1 MEYVMIAM
9 EIQSLVRGNS
19 SVPSLIFLQ
28 PTDSAFKKLQNKPT
42 KNPSPIDNTQR
53 NAPVLDSKPILPI
66 RVGTHE
72 AAVLSTCIDRMR
84 KGCSASEVF
93 SRPTPF
99 DIILQMLKHT
109 NTHIVYFEIYDVKGT
124 VFYVRGNISQD
135 NGESFTIEVRP
146 SDACV
151 LSILLNVAL
160 FVDDHVISS
169 AQIPNLE
176 AQLNQQ
182 QDKALENFISSLDE

>member
-1 MEYVMIAM
+1 MVAM

-28 PTDSAFKKLQNKPT
+28 PTDSAFKKLQHKRMDPI
-42 KNPSPIDNTQR
+42 KNPSLKGNEQSNT
-53 NAPVLDSKPILPI
+53 PDVDSKPILPI

-84 KGCSASEVF
+84 KGCSAGDVF

-109 NTHIVYFEIYDVKGT
+109 NTRIVYFEIYDVKGT
-124 VFYVRGNISQD
+124 VFYARGNISQD
-135 NGESFTIEVRP
+135 NGESFAIEVRP

-182 QDKALENFISSLDE
+182 QDKALENFISSLDD

>member
-1 MEYVMIAM
+1 M

-28 PTDSAFKKLQNKPT
+28 PTDSAFKKLQHKRMDPT
-42 KNPSPIDNTQR
+42 KNPSLKDNAQSNTGD
-53 NAPVLDSKPILPI
+53 VDSKPIIPI

-72 AAVLSTCIDRMR
+72 ASVLSTCIDRMR

-99 DIILQMLKHT
+99 DVILQMLNHT
-109 NTHIVYFEIYDVKGT
+109 NTHIVYFEIYDVKDT
-124 VFYVRGNISQD
+124 VFYARGNISQD

>member
-1 MEYVMIAM
+1 M

-28 PTDSAFKKLQNKPT
+28 PTDSAFKKLQHKRMDPI
-42 KNPSPIDNTQR
+42 KNPSLKGNKQSNT
-53 NAPVLDSKPILPI
+53 PDVDSKPILPI

-84 KGCSASEVF
+84 KGCSARGVF

-109 NTHIVYFEIYDVKGT
+109 NTRIVYFEIYDVKDT
-124 VFYVRGNISQD
+124 VFYARGNISKD
-135 NGESFTIEVRP
+135 NGEFFTIEVRP

-182 QDKALENFISSLDE
+182 QDKALENFISSLDD

>member
-1 MEYVMIAM
+1 MVAM

-28 PTDSAFKKLQNKPT
+28 PTDSAFKKLQHKRMDPI
-42 KNPSPIDNTQR
+42 KNPSLKGNEQSNTGGVDN
-53 NAPVLDSKPILPI
+53 KPILPI

-84 KGCSASEVF
+84 KGCSAREVF

-99 DIILQMLKHT
+99 DIILQMLDHT
-109 NTHIVYFEIYDVKGT
+109 KARIVYFEIYDVKDT
-124 VFYVRGNISQD
+124 VFYARGNISKD
-135 NGESFTIEVRP
+135 NGEFFTIEVRP

-182 QDKALENFISSLDE
+182 QDKALKNFMSSLDD

>member
-1 MEYVMIAM
+1 M

-28 PTDSAFKKLQNKPT
+28 PTDSAFKKLQHKRIDPI
-42 KNPSPIDNTQR
+42 KNPSLKGSEQSNT
-53 NAPVLDSKPILPI
+53 PDVDSKPILPI

-72 AAVLSTCIDRMR
+72 AAVLSTCINRMR
-84 KGCSASEVF
+84 KGCSAREVF

-99 DIILQMLKHT
+99 DIILQILNHT
-109 NTHIVYFEIYDVKGT
+109 NTHIVYFEIYDVKST
-124 VFYVRGNISQD
+124 VFYARGNISQD
-135 NGESFTIEVRP
+135 NGESFAIEVRP

-182 QDKALENFISSLDE
+182 QDKALENFMSSLDD

>member
-1 MEYVMIAM
+1 M

-28 PTDSAFKKLQNKPT
+28 PTDSAFKKLQHKRMDPT
-42 KNPSPIDNTQR
+42 KNPSLINRAQSNTGDVDN
-53 NAPVLDSKPILPI
+53 KPILPI

-99 DIILQMLKHT
+99 DIILQMLNHT

-124 VFYVRGNISQD
+124 VFYARGNISQD

>member
-1 MEYVMIAM
+1 M

-28 PTDSAFKKLQNKPT
+28 PTDSAFKKLQHKRMDPI
-42 KNPSPIDNTQR
+42 KNPSLKGNKQSNT
-53 NAPVLDSKPILPI
+53 PDVGSKPILPI

-84 KGCSASEVF
+84 KGCSAGDVF

-99 DIILQMLKHT
+99 DIILQVLDHT
-109 NTHIVYFEIYDVKGT
+109 NTRIVYFEIYDVKGT
-124 VFYVRGNISQD
+124 VFYARGNISKD
-135 NGESFTIEVRP
+135 NGEFFAIEVRP

-182 QDKALENFISSLDE
+182 QDKALENFMSSLDD

>member
-1 MEYVMIAM
+1 MIAM

-28 PTDSAFKKLQNKPT
+28 PTDSAFKKLQHKRMDPI
-42 KNPSPIDNTQR
+42 KNPSLKGNEQSNT
-53 NAPVLDSKPILPI
+53 PDVDSKPILPI

-72 AAVLSTCIDRMR
+72 ASVLSTCIDRMR
-84 KGCSASEVF
+84 KGCSASEIF

-109 NTHIVYFEIYDVKGT
+109 NTRIVYFEIYDVKGT
-124 VFYVRGNISQD
+124 VFYARGNISQE
-135 NGESFTIEVRP
+135 NGESFAIEVRP

-176 AQLNQQ
+176 AQLTQQ

>member
-1 MEYVMIAM
+1 MVAM

-28 PTDSAFKKLQNKPT
+28 PTDSAFKKLQHKRMDPT
-42 KNPSPIDNTQR
+42 KNPSLKDNAQSNTGD
-53 NAPVLDSKPILPI
+53 VDSKPIIPI

-72 AAVLSTCIDRMR
+72 ASVLSTCIDRMR

-99 DIILQMLKHT
+99 DVILQMLNHT
-109 NTHIVYFEIYDVKGT
+109 NTHIVYFEIYDVKDT
-124 VFYVRGNISQD
+124 VFYARGNISQD

>member
-1 MEYVMIAM
+1 MIAM

-42 KNPSPIDNTQR
+42 KNPTPIDNTQS
-53 NAPVLDSKPILPI
+53 NAPVLDNKPILPI

-72 AAVLSTCIDRMR
+72 ASVLSTCIDRMR

-99 DIILQMLKHT
+99 DIILQMLNHT

-124 VFYVRGNISQD
+124 VFYARGNISQD

-182 QDKALENFISSLDE
+182 QDKALKNFMSSLDD

>member
-1 MEYVMIAM
+1 MVAM

-28 PTDSAFKKLQNKPT
+28 PTNSAFKKLQNKPT
-42 KNPSPIDNTQR
+42 KNPAPKDRAQSNTGD
-53 NAPVLDSKPILPI
+53 VDSKPILPI

-124 VFYVRGNISQD
+124 VFYARGNISQE
-135 NGESFTIEVRP
+135 NGESFAIEVRP

-176 AQLNQQ
+176 AQLTQQ

>member
-1 MEYVMIAM
+1 M

-28 PTDSAFKKLQNKPT
+28 PTDSAFKKLQHMRMDPI
-42 KNPSPIDNTQR
+42 KNPSLKDNAQSNTAGVD
-53 NAPVLDSKPILPI
+53 NKPILPI

-109 NTHIVYFEIYDVKGT
+109 NARIVYFEIYDVKGT
-124 VFYVRGNISQD
+124 VFYARGNISQD
-135 NGESFTIEVRP
+135 NGESFAIEVRP

-176 AQLNQQ
+176 AQLTQQ

>member
-1 MEYVMIAM
+1 MIAM

-28 PTDSAFKKLQNKPT
+28 PTDSAFKKLQNKYMDPT
-42 KNPSPIDNTQR
+42 KKPALKENTQS
-53 NAPVLDSKPILPI
+53 NAPDVDSKPILPI

-84 KGCSASEVF
+84 KGCSAGDVF

-99 DIILQMLKHT
+99 DIILQVLDHT
-109 NTHIVYFEIYDVKGT
+109 NTRIVYFEIYDVKGT
-124 VFYVRGNISQD
+124 VFYARGNISKD
-135 NGESFTIEVRP
+135 NGEFFAIEVRP

-182 QDKALENFISSLDE
+182 QDKALKNFMSSLDD

>member
-1 MEYVMIAM
+1 MVAM

-28 PTDSAFKKLQNKPT
+28 PTDSAFKKLQHMRMDPI
-42 KNPSPIDNTQR
+42 KNPSLKDNAQSNTAGVD
-53 NAPVLDSKPILPI
+53 NKPILPI

-109 NTHIVYFEIYDVKGT
+109 NARIVYFEIYDVKGT
-124 VFYVRGNISQD
+124 VFYARGNISQD
-135 NGESFTIEVRP
+135 NGESFAIEVRP

-176 AQLNQQ
+176 AQLTQQ

>member
-1 MEYVMIAM
+1 M

-28 PTDSAFKKLQNKPT
+28 PTDSAFKKLQHMRMDPI
-42 KNPSPIDNTQR
+42 KNLSLKGNEQSNT
-53 NAPVLDSKPILPI
+53 PDVDSKPILPI

-84 KGCSASEVF
+84 KGCSAREVF

-99 DIILQMLKHT
+99 DIILQMLDHT
-109 NTHIVYFEIYDVKGT
+109 KARIVYFEIYDVKDT
-124 VFYVRGNISQD
+124 VFYARGNISKD
-135 NGESFTIEVRP
+135 NGEFFTIEVRP

-182 QDKALENFISSLDE
+182 QDKALENFMSSLDD

>member
-1 MEYVMIAM
+1 MIAM

-28 PTDSAFKKLQNKPT
+28 PTDSAFKKLHNKPT
-42 KNPSPIDNTQR
+42 KNPTPIDNTQR
-53 NAPVLDSKPILPI
+53 NAPVLDNKPILPI

-72 AAVLSTCIDRMR
+72 ASVLSTCIDRMR

-99 DIILQMLKHT
+99 DIILQMLNHT

-124 VFYVRGNISQD
+124 VFYARGNISQD

>member
-1 MEYVMIAM
+1 MIAM

-28 PTDSAFKKLQNKPT
+28 PTDSAFKKLQHMRMDPI
-42 KNPSPIDNTQR
+42 KNPSLKGNKQSNT
-53 NAPVLDSKPILPI
+53 PDVDSKPILPI

-84 KGCSASEVF
+84 KGCSAREVF

-109 NTHIVYFEIYDVKGT
+109 NTRIVYFEIYDVKDT
-124 VFYVRGNISQD
+124 VFYARGNISKD
-135 NGESFTIEVRP
+135 NGEFFTIEVRP

-182 QDKALENFISSLDE
+182 QDKALENFISSLDD

>member
-1 MEYVMIAM
+1 M

-28 PTDSAFKKLQNKPT
+28 PTDSAFKKLQHMRMDPI
-42 KNPSPIDNTQR
+42 KNLSLKGNEQSNT
-53 NAPVLDSKPILPI
+53 PDVDSKPILPI

-84 KGCSASEVF
+84 KGCSAGDVF

-99 DIILQMLKHT
+99 DIILQMLKYT
-109 NTHIVYFEIYDVKGT
+109 NTRIVYFEIYDVKGT
-124 VFYVRGNISQD
+124 VFYARGNISKD
-135 NGESFTIEVRP
+135 NGEFFTIEVRP

-176 AQLNQQ
+176 AQLTQQ

>member
-1 MEYVMIAM
+1 MIAM

-28 PTDSAFKKLQNKPT
+28 PTDSAFKKLQHKRMDPI
-42 KNPSPIDNTQR
+42 KNPSLKGNKQSNT
-53 NAPVLDSKPILPI
+53 PDVDSKPILPI

-84 KGCSASEVF
+84 KGCSAREVF

-99 DIILQMLKHT
+99 DIILQVLDHT
-109 NTHIVYFEIYDVKGT
+109 NTRIVYFEIYDVKGT
-124 VFYVRGNISQD
+124 VFYARGNISKD
-135 NGESFTIEVRP
+135 NGEFFAIEVRP

-182 QDKALENFISSLDE
+182 QDKALENFISSLDD

>member
-1 MEYVMIAM
+1 MIAM

-28 PTDSAFKKLQNKPT
+28 PTDSALKKLQNKYMDPT
-42 KNPSPIDNTQR
+42 KKPALKENTQS
-53 NAPVLDSKPILPI
+53 NAPDVDSKPILPI

-72 AAVLSTCIDRMR
+72 ASVLSTCIDRMR
-84 KGCSASEVF
+84 KGCSVREVF

-99 DIILQMLKHT
+99 DIILQILNHT

-124 VFYVRGNISQD
+124 VFYARGNISQD
-135 NGESFTIEVRP
+135 TGESFTIEVRP

>member
-1 MEYVMIAM
+1 MVAM

-28 PTDSAFKKLQNKPT
+28 PTDSALKKLQHKRMDPT
-42 KNPSPIDNTQR
+42 KNPSLKDNAQSNTGDVD
-53 NAPVLDSKPILPI
+53 NKPILPI

-93 SRPTPF
+93 FRPTPF

-109 NTHIVYFEIYDVKGT
+109 NARIVYFEIYDVKGT
-124 VFYVRGNISQD
+124 VFYARGNISQD
-135 NGESFTIEVRP
+135 NGESFAIEVRP

-176 AQLNQQ
+176 AQLTQQ

>member
-1 MEYVMIAM
+1 MIAM

-42 KNPSPIDNTQR
+42 KNPASKDNTQR
-53 NAPVLDSKPILPI
+53 NAPVLDNKPILPI

-72 AAVLSTCIDRMR
+72 ASVLSTCIDRMR
-84 KGCSASEVF
+84 KGCNASEVF

-99 DIILQMLKHT
+99 DIILQMLNHT
-109 NTHIVYFEIYDVKGT
+109 NTHIVYFEIYDVKGS
-124 VFYVRGNISQD
+124 VFYARGNISQD
-135 NGESFTIEVRP
+135 NGESFAIEVRP

-176 AQLNQQ
+176 AQLTQQ
-182 QDKALENFISSLDE
+182 QDKALENFISSLDD